1 MQKDDKWADP
11 AGRAHARTSPGLA
24 RLTALLLGAALTA
37 GAVDAQQ
44 PTSLAFNSVP
54 EGQAPQGILA
64 AARASRGS
72 ARLHAHPAEADAVR
86 ELTAFAH
93 AHWEEIGAL
102 DVVGLSRFHVE
113 ATRGWHP
120 PAEPHFNGAEVLAAD
135 DDALYLMLRGPRLP
149 ASFEIVH
156 RYLVFF
162 ARYDLTSGQV
172 GDVSVSIR
180 GEVHE

>member
-1 MQKDDKWADP
+1 MQNENKWVDP
-11 AGRAHARTSPGLA
+11 KGRLRA
-24 RLTALLLGAALTA
+24 RLTALLLGATLIA
-37 GAVDAQQ
+37 GAAHAQQ
-44 PTSLAFNSVP
+44 PSSLAFSSVP

-64 AARASRGS
+64 AARASRAT
-72 ARLHAHPAEADAVR
+72 ARLDAHPAEEHAVR
-86 ELTAFAH
+86 ELTAFAR
-93 AHWEEIGAL
+93 AHWEAIGAL

-120 PAEPHFNGAEVLAAD
+120 PAEPNFHGAEVLAAN

-149 ASFEIVH
+149 ASFDIVH

-162 ARYDLTSGQV
+162 ARYDLSSGQV
-172 GDVSVSIR
+172 GEVSVSIR